1 MQDTQ
6 IGRCMETR
14 SDGYSHGYMNINEE
28 VIVIG
33 VPIHNKLSRVRA
45 QIALY
50 VYRHMMCENRD
61 TYVLLSLR

>member
-6 IGRCMETR
+6 IGKCMETR

-33 VPIHNKLSRVRA
+33 VP
-45 QIALY
+45 
-50 VYRHMMCENRD
+50 
-61 TYVLLSLR
+61 T